1 MKWLKVLALALVVG
15 AGSSLFF
22 TARSGVESD
31 LFALIGSAAGGEE
44 LKSAASA
51 MAHSASFLV
60 KADSE
65 DAARDRLASLGAIDS
80 NAQTLKHSN
89 ASDPHPS
96 TILKSLAPYARCF
109 LSPETRKLLEKG
121 EFAAVRDAAAAR
133 LFSPMPPVLPPDRD
147 PFLLF
152 TDYVMDVSTPKGEWV
167 AVRTEMTPEEAS
179 AALAAVKGADDVR
192 CAGAPFHTAVV
203 SERSKREINILSVIS
218 LFCVI
223 LFGWMLTRSF
233 RFLPVLAATLA
244 AAFCVAAAA
253 LFAVFPRPHL
263 MTFVFGTSLIGLS
276 VDYVYHAW
284 TARESIAKPLTFS
297 FLSTAACFAPLFF
310 SGVGVLSQMALFT
323 AAGLAAVY
331 VGVVVSGRGDG
342 VFECLSGECLSERRS
357 GGGCLGERR
366 SSGGRRGSFRVAAYV
381 LFALCIAGMARVRFD
396 DDLSRFHRPDPYL
409 AKGEM
414 MAAEISGGEG
424 FVPSVGAQLRNAELV
439 RRLYAAEGK
448 AYCEMTGLPQSVLAL
463 PAKDVA
469 FDPRGGLENV
479 FARLTRKLRAVLLL
493 TYGAIALLL
502 GAISLL
508 LRCPPLRRRI
518 GGTAGARLGGSGVA
532 MCFHSA
538 AMAAFATIG
547 LLGWIGEPIT
557 FFHLLCVFIFFGL
570 GLDYSIFSWHS
581 RRRCSCGLHSLPLTP
596 SLEGGRL
603 PHATDGKCPAS
614 DSLLLTPS
622 LEITTGRAVRY
633 SFLTSFV
640 GFGLLAFTDFA
651 VTRSMGITLAVG
663 LAFSY
668 LAAKLFCG
676 NTSPTAC
683 LPWND
688 SRLPAGGRGPA
699 ANGQDP
705 VLHVSHPSTP
715 DPQPSTL
722 NPQPSIP
729 NSQPPTPNSQLS
741 TPWHKQREQ
750 CASRFWALFMW
761 YSYAWFG
768 KTFQKAIFVIG
779 MPFIYLFAGPPRLAL
794 TKFYAVL
801 SAYAGRPHLATHG
814 RLFRHILGFAWGV
827 MDKTDACTLKKNPP
841 QMDVR
846 DDEGW
851 RALKGLVDSGRGAF
865 LLCTHVGTIG
875 VLPALPDSLSEVS
888 ERPGG
893 CGIGLRIPK
902 VHAFQQMGHDAVF
915 MEVFMKHFDPS
926 KIRLHAVEEI
936 GVETAVEM
944 QDAIRRGELVIM
956 AGDRTSAGS
965 KSVLHRRF
973 LGRDCAW
980 PKGAFRFAELME
992 APVFGVTCVRTGWNR
1007 YEVHV
1012 AELGAGEAPAKRRT
1026 DALLADYVRFLEAET
1041 LAHPEQW
1048 YQFYDFFGGEGG
1060 GVVASG

>member
-1 MKWLKVLALALVVG
+1 
-15 AGSSLFF
+15 
-22 TARSGVESD
+22 
-31 LFALIGSAAGGEE
+31 
-44 LKSAASA
+44 
-51 MAHSASFLV
+51 
-60 KADSE
+60 
-65 DAARDRLASLGAIDS
+65 
-80 NAQTLKHSN
+80 
-89 ASDPHPS
+89 
-96 TILKSLAPYARCF
+96 
-109 LSPETRKLLEKG
+109 
-121 EFAAVRDAAAAR
+121 
-133 LFSPMPPVLPPDRD
+133 
-147 PFLLF
+147 
-152 TDYVMDVSTPKGEWV
+152 
-167 AVRTEMTPEEAS
+167 
-179 AALAAVKGADDVR
+179 
-192 CAGAPFHTAVV
+192 
-203 SERSKREINILSVIS
+203 
-218 LFCVI
+218 
-223 LFGWMLTRSF
+223 
-233 RFLPVLAATLA
+233 
-244 AAFCVAAAA
+244 
-253 LFAVFPRPHL
+253 

-276 VDYVYHAW
+276 VDYVYHSW
-284 TARESIAKPLTFS
+284 TARGSIAKPLTFS
-297 FLSTAACFAPLFF
+297 FLSTAACFVPLFF

-331 VGVVVSGRGDG
+331 VGVMVFGKGMMR
-342 VFECLSGECLSERRS
+342 VFECLSEECLSERRS
-357 GGGCLGERR
+357 GGECLSGECLGEDRLGGECLGERR
-366 SSGGRRGSFRVAAYV
+366 LSGGLRGSFRVAAYV

-396 DDLSRFHRPDPYL
+396 DDMSRFHRPDPYL
-409 AKGEM
+409 AEGERI
-414 MAAEISGGEG
+414 AAAMSGGEG
-424 FVPSVGAQLRNAELV
+424 FVPSVSTQLHNAELV
-439 RRLYAAEGK
+439 RRLYAAEGRN
-448 AYCEMTGLPQSVLAL
+448 YCEMTGLPQSVLTL

-469 FDPRGGLENV
+469 FDPKGGLENV

-493 TYGAIALLL
+493 TYGAIVLFLC
-502 GAISLL
+502 AIALL
-508 LRCPPLRRRI
+508 LRCSPLRRRI
-518 GGTAGARLGGSGVA
+518 GGTAEARLGGSGVA
-532 MCFHSA
+532 ACFHSA

-557 FFHLLCVFIFFGL
+557 FFNLLCVFIFFGL

-581 RRRCSCGLHSLPLTP
+581 RRRYSCGLHSLSLTP
-596 SLEGGRL
+596 SLEMGRL
-603 PHATDGKCPAS
+603 PQTTDGKCPTS
-614 DSLLLTPS
+614 DSLSLTPS
-622 LEITTGRAVRY
+622 LEMGRLPQTTDGKCPTSDSLSLTSSLEGTTGRAVRY

-640 GFGLLAFTDFA
+640 GFGLLSFTDFA
-651 VTRSMGITLAVG
+651 VTRSMGITLAIG

-668 LAAKLFCG
+668 LAAKVFCG
-676 NTSPTAC
+676 
-683 LPWND
+683 D
-688 SRLPAGGRGPA
+688 GRK
-699 ANGQDP
+699 
-705 VLHVSHPSTP
+705 VSV
-715 DPQPSTL
+715 PSTL
-722 NPQPSIP
+722 NPQPSTAREDARPP
-729 NSQPPTPNSQLS
+729 NAQPS

-801 SAYAGRPHLATHG
+801 SAYTGRPYPATHG

-841 QMDVR
+841 RMDVR

-875 VLPALPDSLSEVS
+875 VLPALPAAQDRQAMPSDRV
-888 ERPGG
+888 G
-893 CGIGLRIPK
+893 CRIPK

-926 KIRLHAVEEI
+926 EIRLHAVEEI

-1012 AELGAGEAPAKRRT
+1012 AGLGAGEVPARRRT
-1026 DALLADYVRFLEAET
+1026 EALLADYVRFLEAET

-1048 YQFYDFFGGEGG
+1048 YQFYDFFG
-1060 GVVASG
+1060 SS